1 MKGVIFK
8 VKWKKEDVIFE
19 TMREAE
25 VWADAVANEMYGR
38 VFDGYETLDYKVAYA
53 LAFLLAKNREFNIY
67 PALMGSKTPISKFSE
82 SKKFRWG
89 INCP

>member
-1 MKGVIFK
+1 MR
-8 VKWKKEDVIFE
+8 WKREDVIFE

-25 VWADAVANEMYGR
+25 VWADSIANEMYGR
-38 VFDGYETLDYKVAYA
+38 VFGGYETLDCKVAYA

-67 PALMGSKTPISKFSE
+67 PALMGSKTPTSKFSE
-82 SKKFRWG
+82 SKEVRWG

>member
-53 LAFLLAKNREFNIY
+53 LAFLLAQNQEFNIHTEVECNETIEVY
-67 PALMGSKTPISKFSE
+67 KVWIITIS
-82 SKKFRWG
+82 
-89 INCP
+89 